1 MQKLLRRL
9 RGAIGMGITWG
20 FAWSCAG
27 FALAVITRFQ
37 ADAPFPIIFGAL
49 GFLAGVVFSIVLTLS
64 EGRRRFEQMSLPRFA
79 TGGAIGGLLLAGW
92 FARMASLGAGDA
104 LIVVPTFALA
114 SAACAAGT
122 LALARRAEHSALTDG
137 SAARNAELS
146 DRELRRCQSASNEG
160 ESRPAR
166 APTRLQ

>member
-1 MQKLLRRL
+1 MQKLVRRL

-20 FAWSCAG
+20 IAWSGAG
-27 FALAVITRFQ
+27 FILAVITRFQ

-49 GFLAGVVFSIVLTLS
+49 GFLSGVIFSIVLALR

-92 FARMASLGAGDA
+92 FAKAASLGVGDA
-104 LIVVPTFALA
+104 LIIVPTFTLA

-122 LALARRAEHSALTDG
+122 LALARRAARPSLTVG
-137 SAARNAELS
+137 SEVETAGQIAES
-146 DRELRRCQSASNEG
+146 KPRSIE
-160 ESRPAR
+160 
-166 APTRLQ
+166 